1 MGLTHALE
9 YADEPRWG
17 YGVQVKRHP
26 DTLMQLERP
35 FFRRSKVE
43 LQHFLEARRSFAD
56 LVFDGCDSSGT
67 AACFELVF
75 RQPCLRDVV
84 EECLF
89 NSVKRW
95 ALESFEGPVT
105 AAPLERGST
114 FKITAAQCRRILAA
128 ALVGNVLD
136 VMAGE
141 KRNKG
146 GMNFSRLVYEVALDG
161 DAVSAH
167 KLAAILLYFESGL
180 ALEGSEDDARIVGF
194 ERLACPSAE
203 SFESLLLSKE
213 AQRSESW
220 GETVLLHAGSM
231 EDPDDA
237 TAFVN
242 FANADFGYGRFIP
255 SCTQEEI
262 LQMACPEFN
271 VGMLVIGRMDED
283 EVVNVRRCRR
293 FTTYTGYLDT
303 YRITGRM
310 TDGAPALLQDILTL
324 DACTNNH
331 FSPAKQLRDMRKAYA
346 SFSALVEHGGVA
358 ASGAAAVSRGDT
370 IVSTG
375 RWGCGVF
382 GGLPAHKFVQQVLA
396 ARLAGVRLRFST
408 FGNTDGCDKALVA
421 LEANRPSSAQV
432 YAALLRCTDR
442 KSWEQSFKQSFG
454 RQAREEGREA
464 GWGPPG
470 LTLSLILRPLIFLTR
485 KLGKIEASPITDGN
499 KEHQSD

>member
-1 MGLTHALE
+1 
-9 YADEPRWG
+9 
-17 YGVQVKRHP
+17 
-26 DTLMQLERP
+26 MQLARP

-75 RQPCLRDVV
+75 RQPCLRDVD
-84 EECLF
+84 ETGLF
-89 NSVKRW
+89 TSVKRW
-95 ALESFEGPVT
+95 ALESFEGPVA
-105 AAPLERGST
+105 AAPLERGSS
-114 FKITAAQCRRILAA
+114 FELSAAQCRRILAA

-141 KRNKG
+141 KRNQG

-167 KLAAILLYFESGL
+167 KLAALLLYFESGL

-203 SFESLLLSKE
+203 SFESLLLSNE
-213 AQRSESW
+213 AQRSEW
-220 GETVLLHAGSM
+220 GETVVLHAGSM
-231 EDPDDA
+231 EDPPDA

-310 TDGAPALLQDILTL
+310 SDGAPALLQDILTL

-331 FSPAKQLRDMRKAYA
+331 FSPANQLRDMRKAYA
-346 SFSALVEHGGVA
+346 SFSALAERGGA
-358 ASGAAAVSRGDT
+358 AVSGAAAFSRGGA

-408 FGNTDGCDKALVA
+408 FGNADGCDKTLVA
-421 LEANRPSSAQV
+421 LEANRPSSAQI
-432 YAALLRCTDR
+432 YDALLRCTDR
-442 KSWEQSFKQSFG
+442 KCWDQSFKQSFG
-454 RQAREEGREA
+454 PRGEGREA
-464 GWGPPG
+464 GGDPPT
-470 LTLSLILRPLIFLTR
+470 LTLSLILRPLLFLTG
-485 KLGKIEASPITDGN
+485 KLGKIEGSAITDGK